1 MRDKQAKATNM
12 NNLLQKYQEET
23 NPLDLQKK
31 VEVSSIKEESYSK
44 EQNERILNYNR
55 TLGTI
60 DPKYATVQ
68 PLQDIL
74 VRVFLIEPEV
84 TESGFIVPHK
94 EILPVP
100 TNLGV
105 GQYAE
110 AESPFPYSK
119 KAVVVSVPS
128 DFTKLKQGDIVYL
141 SGNPVEAKIIG
152 SASNAYFKVKNEFFM
167 SDTIKNTPLDI
178 TSPHY
183 GYLMVSPY
191 DIKAKL
197 PNA

>member
-1 MRDKQAKATNM
+1 
-12 NNLLQKYQEET
+12 LEKYQKEDA
-23 NPLDLQKK
+23 PLEKQKK
-31 VEVSSIKEESYSK
+31 ETVSSIKEQSYSK
-44 EQNERILNYNR
+44 EQNEKILVYNQGLR
-55 TLGTI
+55 NI
-60 DPKYATVQ
+60 DPIYASVQ

-74 VRVFLIEPEV
+74 VRVFLIEPSIS
-84 TESGFIVPHK
+84 ESGFITPHT

-119 KAVVVSVPS
+119 KAIVVSVPQ

-152 SASNAYFKVKNEFFM
+152 SAQNAYFKVKNEFFM

-178 TSPHY
+178 ASPHY
-183 GYLMVSPY
+183 GYLMVSSY

-197 PNA
+197 PNE

>member
-1 MRDKQAKATNM
+1 MEDAPLEKQKKAT
-12 NNLLQKYQEET
+12 
-23 NPLDLQKK
+23 
-31 VEVSSIKEESYSK
+31 VSSLKEESFSK
-44 EQNERILNYNR
+44 EQNEKILNYNR
-55 TLGTI
+55 SLRTI
-60 DPKYATVQ
+60 DQTYASVQ
-68 PLQDIL
+68 PLQDVL

-119 KAVVVSVPS
+119 KAIVISVPQ

-152 SASNAYFKVKNEFFM
+152 SAQNAYFKVKNEFFM

-178 TSPHY
+178 NSPHY

-197 PNA
+197 PNE